1 MPFIKKKGNYET
13 FFKKLW
19 LLTEEHEERAR
30 AERPLNHGE
39 EVEKLILNCDVTV
52 QLELGSVFLCE
63 RYFVSGGRG
72 HMPQHLWRSE
82 DSFQGSVLCFYLTEL
97 GFLAS
102 AAEL

>member
-1 MPFIKKKGNYET
+1 M
-13 FFKKLW
+13 
-19 LLTEEHEERAR
+19 LTEHEERAR

-52 QLELGSVFLCE
+52 QLELRSVFLYE
-63 RYFVSGGRG
+63 SHFVSVGRG

-102 AAEL
+102 AAELWVPGL